1 MSDFPD
7 YLDVDYA
14 DGEGEDPADYPALE
28 DKIEKA
34 GPDDLDGL
42 LYFIF
47 QGGVVRRVF
56 ALAVSVVDIDM
67 VGKVAHRV

>member
-1 MSDFPD
+1 MSLHTMSDFPD

-34 GPDDLDGL
+34 VEAVRTGSRGPPEK
-42 LYFIF
+42 
-47 QGGVVRRVF
+47 GVLSVGSAGCSPRR
-56 ALAVSVVDIDM
+56 
-67 VGKVAHRV
+67 H